1 MAAIIKTANT
11 HQTSLLVSEQ
21 IPDFIR
27 GDHPK
32 FVTFIEKYYEFLAQ
46 ANSGIATSDG
56 LSHYYGADHATKVIT
71 DINDID
77 TTDLDKFIGSFQ
89 KQYGHGL
96 PQQVADAADRRLLYK
111 NLVDFYRAVGTE
123 DSFKMLFRLLF
134 NDEIELYYP
143 FQDVLIASGG
153 NYTKESRIRV
163 NYVENLN
170 DIENTRIVGATSGAY
185 GTVERVQVLP
195 GGSDSFITGR
205 IGNTSTSYTSG
216 VSNTEIYDPMKYLEH
231 GSSTAHIYMTDQSG
245 NFDFFEDIYV
255 DDVNSTVSNTIVLPM
270 TKSMLVFEDFQYG
283 STNNVISMYDG
294 LVHQRANSTNPPWGS
309 ANIDYSNTG
318 IWHTTGDGTGEIK
331 LVSNVYGS
339 YGGVVLE
346 IGNNSTLASAT
357 GDQRHIVFAK
367 NVGIGGED
375 RLYRMSIR
383 ARDLGGNSAVSVA
396 EGNRFSAGV
405 SCVRHDLRK
414 LSADNYKDQ
423 WEDPLWLVSHKQAI
437 DDEFF
442 VYTAYF
448 KGRETRRNVGGSPY
462 SAKNY
467 GNGGRRDLTSG
478 TRYYN
483 SAQKAVDREVLLPF
497 NTTFI
502 KPTFKVN
509 EPGDGA
515 TYSQGITQIDFISLE
530 ELTPM
535 QTQLGMHS
543 GSYSDERSLL
553 STTGAHIQDGHYWQ
567 IYAYD
572 IRSKQQIKDYATVV
586 REAVHPA
593 GMKMFG
599 TTISESSRRMSDM
612 IDVKPGKITQLTDN
626 SLLIDQ
632 YPAWSPDGTQI
643 AFSRYTNPALTLYEI
658 FKMDVDGT
666 NVRSLIPASGSGL
679 YPAWSP
685 DGTKIAFESKIHSWL
700 WGDAD
705 AYAPV
710 GSYQNEIYV
719 MDAGGVVD
727 TDEFPFHTA
736 ASLTRL
742 THDAQSVTPL
752 RADAPI
758 ADLPRKRQPAW
769 SPDGTKIAFVA
780 NTAIAEGEFRDQI
793 YVINADGTNQTRL
806 TNSATGDR
814 GPSWSPDGTK
824 IGFYSYPHP
833 NDAGSGNYN
842 KIFVMNADGTNRTK
856 IPNHSPSIHPPGVMN
871 DYYPRW
877 SPDGTKV
884 AIQSW
889 NMAHADSAPPNHN
902 FDIKVMN
909 EDGSNPIWLTS
920 NVAVDRGPAWSP
932 DGTQIAF
939 SSSRGV
945 GNFGNTDIYVI
956 DVKERSNTNL
966 LDTFSPESLD
976 SLAGWWSADSVV
988 PENFQVKRDVPG
1000 GTSNAVFGS
1009 TKNRLPLGWFS
1020 DFDDTGVIVPDDFDH
1035 IGQTYRNVSAN
1046 NASVSSMLFSDGGDA
1061 RDRLGLAADT
1071 KNKRGLDKN
1080 ILKLTSD
1087 SWTTLSQVGLHYN
1100 PDDQKYWQAGGRS
1113 DYYYPIVL
1121 EPFKMWVLSY
1131 WEMTS
1136 NVMTEVA
1143 QGQNYSGM
1151 SATLA
1156 TANSSTVL
1164 RVNSTHS
1171 HVSSEYGDSD
1181 FYSQVGHVRGYG
1193 LQENYVWQRNATT
1206 LDMRRSPAT
1215 RARLSISIPHRIPA
1229 GGDYSAN
1236 VVQWFDGF
1244 MLEEYSNTVH
1254 GWIPGLTGEGTSG
1267 TAHGYDA
1274 VFPYKTPYVKPGYS
1288 GANVISWND
1297 RSPNKHHV
1305 YANTHGGIFYTP
1317 QYVANAINGM
1327 PAIRFSANT
1336 VINNPTPRRSAY
1348 VWSDHT
1354 GSASKVYEWSSIGG
1368 PGTDKPPT
1376 VGLQATK
1383 SLASN
1388 TLSVPVANTWTV
1400 MAVVQSNLTINS
1412 SFYDSTL
1419 NPMIINSG
1427 YGGNKDSLSDGAL
1440 NQPGTLSLGYD
1451 VDGTMGAVL
1460 INTTNSTGGIEQTN
1474 TATVSTFGAAS
1485 PNTARPL
1492 TNTSYATGKN
1502 VFRIVGVSINA
1513 ASGSTSEL
1521 LNFHVDGRRFSN
1533 SEINNISNDLS
1544 RTGLSNQLQQNYVTS
1559 IGAWAPS
1566 NNTIWDTGTHGV
1578 NAKYPYGT
1586 ASWDGD
1592 IAEIVVFN
1600 EKLSNT
1606 KIALVE
1612 GYLAHKYRLQ
1622 EHLIHKDGTTNETEV
1637 YRWEY
1642 ANTQNGWEFLNQH
1655 SSVPI
1660 TYVWEGGDSNNYIQV
1675 TGSGQQTMQITL
1687 PTHIHGA
1694 AYDKVGFRYKM
1705 TAAGMEP
1712 TSNTYAF
1719 KWKNDDS
1726 ETLHSLPDLGDD
1738 GHNGLN
1744 VWTEK
1749 YFDLSGQAEW
1759 VGKKITYL
1767 RYDMN
1772 AGVETVNQID
1782 WVYVSGNNH
1791 PHPYRYN
1798 APTAVGANNWNIN
1811 Y

>member
-1 MAAIIKTANT
+1 
-11 HQTSLLVSEQ
+11 
-21 IPDFIR
+21 
-27 GDHPK
+27 
-32 FVTFIEKYYEFLAQ
+32 
-46 ANSGIATSDG
+46 
-56 LSHYYGADHATKVIT
+56 
-71 DINDID
+71 
-77 TTDLDKFIGSFQ
+77 
-89 KQYGHGL
+89 
-96 PQQVADAADRRLLYK
+96 
-111 NLVDFYRAVGTE
+111 
-123 DSFKMLFRLLF
+123 
-134 NDEIELYYP
+134 
-143 FQDVLIASGG
+143 
-153 NYTKESRIRV
+153 
-163 NYVENLN
+163 
-170 DIENTRIVGATSGAY
+170 
-185 GTVERVQVLP
+185 
-195 GGSDSFITGR
+195 
-205 IGNTSTSYTSG
+205 
-216 VSNTEIYDPMKYLEH
+216 
-231 GSSTAHIYMTDQSG
+231 
-245 NFDFFEDIYV
+245 
-255 DDVNSTVSNTIVLPM
+255 
-270 TKSMLVFEDFQYG
+270 
-283 STNNVISMYDG
+283 
-294 LVHQRANSTNPPWGS
+294 
-309 ANIDYSNTG
+309 
-318 IWHTTGDGTGEIK
+318 
-331 LVSNVYGS
+331 
-339 YGGVVLE
+339 
-346 IGNNSTLASAT
+346 
-357 GDQRHIVFAK
+357 
-367 NVGIGGED
+367 
-375 RLYRMSIR
+375 
-383 ARDLGGNSAVSVA
+383 
-396 EGNRFSAGV
+396 
-405 SCVRHDLRK
+405 
-414 LSADNYKDQ
+414 
-423 WEDPLWLVSHKQAI
+423 
-437 DDEFF
+437 
-442 VYTAYF
+442 
-448 KGRETRRNVGGSPY
+448 
-462 SAKNY
+462 
-467 GNGGRRDLTSG
+467 
-478 TRYYN
+478 
-483 SAQKAVDREVLLPF
+483 VLLPF

-543 GSYSDERSLL
+543 GSYRDERSLL
-553 STTGAHIQDGHYWQ
+553 STTGAHMQDGHYWQ

-599 TTISESSRRMSDM
+599 TTIVESSANGA
-612 IDVKPGKITQLTDN
+612 I
-626 SLLIDQ
+626 
-632 YPAWSPDGTQI
+632 
-643 AFSRYTNPALTLYEI
+643 
-658 FKMDVDGT
+658 
-666 NVRSLIPASGSGL
+666 
-679 YPAWSP
+679 
-685 DGTKIAFESKIHSWL
+685 ES
-700 WGDAD
+700 A
-705 AYAPV
+705 
-710 GSYQNEIYV
+710 
-719 MDAGGVVD
+719 
-727 TDEFPFHTA
+727 
-736 ASLTRL
+736 
-742 THDAQSVTPL
+742 
-752 RADAPI
+752 
-758 ADLPRKRQPAW
+758 
-769 SPDGTKIAFVA
+769 
-780 NTAIAEGEFRDQI
+780 
-793 YVINADGTNQTRL
+793 
-806 TNSATGDR
+806 
-814 GPSWSPDGTK
+814 
-824 IGFYSYPHP
+824 
-833 NDAGSGNYN
+833 
-842 KIFVMNADGTNRTK
+842 
-856 IPNHSPSIHPPGVMN
+856 
-871 DYYPRW
+871 
-877 SPDGTKV
+877 
-884 AIQSW
+884 
-889 NMAHADSAPPNHN
+889 
-902 FDIKVMN
+902 
-909 EDGSNPIWLTS
+909 
-920 NVAVDRGPAWSP
+920 
-932 DGTQIAF
+932 
-939 SSSRGV
+939 
-945 GNFGNTDIYVI
+945 
-956 DVKERSNTNL
+956 NTNL
-966 LDTFSPESLD
+966 LDTFSPNSLD

-1035 IGQTYRNVSAN
+1035 IGQTYRNVSVN
-1046 NASVSSMLFSDGGDA
+1046 NASVSSMLFSDDGNS

-1080 ILKLTSD
+1080 ILKLTST
-1087 SWTTLSQVGLHYN
+1087 SWTAGSTVALHYN
-1100 PDDQKYWQAGGRS
+1100 PDDQKYWQAGGRT
-1113 DYYYPIVL
+1113 DYYDPIVL
-1121 EPFKMWVLSY
+1121 EPFKRWVLSY

-1136 NVMTEVA
+1136 NNMTETI
-1143 QGQNYSGM
+1143 QEHHYSAASPG
-1151 SATLA
+1151 LR

-1164 RVNSTHS
+1164 KVNSTHS
-1171 HVSSEYGDSD
+1171 HISSEYGDSG
-1181 FYSQVGHVRGYG
+1181 FYRQVGNVRGLG
-1193 LQENYVWQRNATT
+1193 LQENYVWQRNAVVM
-1206 LDMRRSPAT
+1206 DMRKSPAT
-1215 RARLSISIPHRIPA
+1215 RAFFQITVPHRISA
-1229 GGDYSAN
+1229 GGDISAN
-1236 VVQWFDGF
+1236 VVQWYDGF

-1254 GWIPGLTGEGTSG
+1254 GRAPGLDEGQSGTSS
-1267 TAHGYDA
+1267 GYDA

-1317 QYVANAINGM
+1317 QYVANAINGL

-1336 VINNPTPRRSAY
+1336 VINNPTSRQSAY

-1354 GSASKVYEWSSIGG
+1354 GSVSKVYEWSSIGG

-1492 TNTSYATGKN
+1492 TNTSFATGKN

-1513 ASGSTSEL
+1513 ASGSTTEL

-1578 NAKYPYGT
+1578 NAEYPYGT

-1655 SSVPI
+1655 SPVPI
-1660 TYVWEGGDSNNYIQV
+1660 TYVWEGGDSNNYIKV
-1675 TGSGQQTMQITL
+1675 TGAGQQIMQITL

-1694 AYDKVGFRYKM
+1694 TYDKVGFRYKM
-1705 TAAGMEP
+1705 TDAGMEP
-1712 TSNTYAF
+1712 TSNIYAF
-1719 KWKNDDS
+1719 KWKNDAS
-1726 ETLHSLPDLGDD
+1726 ATLHSLPALGND

-1767 RYDMN
+1767 QYDMN